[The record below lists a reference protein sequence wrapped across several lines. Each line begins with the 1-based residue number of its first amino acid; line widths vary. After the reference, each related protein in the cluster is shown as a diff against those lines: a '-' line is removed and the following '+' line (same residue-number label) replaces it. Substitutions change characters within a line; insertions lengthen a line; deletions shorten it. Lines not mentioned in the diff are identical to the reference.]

1 MRESIREYLWT
12 WRDYIP
18 SIKTNQKK
26 VSQYGSLF
34 NEEGNSLF
42 NEEGNSLF
50 NEAAEERNALIT
62 PGGKTFN

>member
-1 MRESIREYLWT
+1 MMRESIREYLWT

-42 NEEGNSLF
+42 NE
-50 NEAAEERNALIT
+50 AAEERNALIT